1 MTSKHL
7 FWILAWLA
15 CLSPG
20 KSVAQATAEPEKTA
34 YVPQTFL
41 LKVLP
46 PHDSPP
52 GAVLSSVAFN
62 QLAAQYAV
70 TTVRQLFPHH
80 RPPAVARTS
89 APASGPAV
97 DLRLLYEIAYD
108 APIVPSAVAAAFAAL
123 PGVAYAEP
131 RFCYEVLHVPLDP
144 QNNLQTYLS
153 VIRAFDA
160 WEVSKG
166 STEVVMAIVDSGV
179 DWDHPDMVDNVH
191 LNLTDPIDGVDNDN
205 DGYVDNYR
213 GWDFAGTT
221 FLAHSPDNDPMVM
234 GSNNRHGSHV
244 AGIAGAT
251 TDNNVGISGVGYRCR
266 VLPVKVAADDDTRGG
281 GGVGL
286 ITHGFDGIIYAADM
300 GAAVIN
306 CSWGGTTRSKFGQDA
321 VQYATFNRDALVVA
335 AAGNSNNTN
344 LFFPASYAE
353 VLSVAATQNND
364 LKAGFSSYNT
374 AVDVCAPGVGIYST
388 FWNDAYGYEQGTSM
402 AAPIAAAAAALVKS
416 VFPSYSGLQLKE
428 QLRTTADR
436 IDSLNPAFAGQ
447 LGAGRINLYRA
458 LTAATPSVRTVSLT
472 VTDQKNDLLQSGDT
486 LRIWGVYQN
495 FLQPTQ
501 PELQATLR
509 SASPYVQIL
518 DSVTLLGSLATLQL
532 VSQEGQPFV
541 VRVLPDAPDDTEVA
555 FEIVYQQ
562 PGYRARESFRITL
575 NAPYVNIR
583 QNQIASTI
591 TSAGRIGYQQP
602 HTGPG
607 LGWKFDQNQ
616 LLGEM
621 GLMLATAPDRVAS
634 TVRGQVPGT
643 LSDNFAPVLNVG
655 EDIFPGADYA
665 LRSVFKVHPS
675 QQAAVLPLEVQQQ
688 TLAWRSP
695 PHDQYLL
702 VQYTLR
708 HQGDTAL
715 TTLYAG
721 LFADWEVSANG
732 LRDRAFWNGSFRL
745 GYVTDAEQQKFVG
758 IQLLTET
765 APPNCYSLALDGSE
779 GGITLNDGF
788 SDVEKFA
795 ALASGT
801 LVPTA
806 GQGGIGKNVA
816 QVVGIGPLSLLP
828 GDSVRVGFAL
838 HAATTLEELMGS
850 AAAAATHYNQVV
862 TRLPGPTN
870 TSASPVPLV
879 FPNPVGQNGQLS
891 FATPWQNAVGVR
903 LYDGLGRLRHQWPAP
918 LGERLQLPMVP
929 PGIYWL
935 EVQRPGGAH
944 HGQRV
949 IIR

>member
-1 MTSKHL
+1 MAKPF
-7 FWILAWLA
+7 FWIMAWLVCVPLA
-15 CLSPG
+15 
-20 KSVAQATAEPEKTA
+20 KSAAQATVESERAA
-34 YVPQTFL
+34 YVAQTFL
-41 LKVLP
+41 LKVRP
-46 PHDSPP
+46 PHESSA
-52 GAVLSSVAFN
+52 GSVLSSAAFDR
-62 QLAAQYAV
+62 LAAQYAV
-70 TTVRQLFPHH
+70 TEVRQLFPHH
-80 RPPAVARTS
+80 HPPAVARTQAS
-89 APASGPAV
+89 ATPV
-97 DLRLLYEIAYD
+97 DLRLLYEVAYD
-108 APIVPSAVAAAFAAL
+108 APADPAQVATAFAAL
-123 PGVAYAEP
+123 PEVAYAEP

-144 QNNLQTYLS
+144 QNSFQTYLS

-179 DWDHPDMVDNVH
+179 DWDHPDMVDNLH
-191 LNLTDPIDGVDNDN
+191 LNLADPIDGIDNDN

-213 GWDFAGTT
+213 GWDFAGATY
-221 FLAHSPDNDPMVM
+221 LAHSPDNDPMVM
-234 GSNNRHGSHV
+234 GSNNKHGSHV

-251 TDNNVGISGVGYRCR
+251 TDNQIGVSGVGYRCR
-266 VLPVKVAADDDTRGG
+266 LLPVKAAADDDTRGP

-286 ITHGFDGIIYAADM
+286 ISHGFDGIIYAADM

-335 AAGNSNNTN
+335 AAGNSSNAT
-344 LFFPASYAE
+344 LFFPASYTE

-364 LKAGFSSYNT
+364 LKANFSSYNT

-388 FWNDAYGYEQGTSM
+388 FWNNAYGYEQGTSM
-402 AAPIAAAAAALVKS
+402 AAPIATAAAALVKS

-436 IDSLNPAFAGQ
+436 IDSLNPDFAGR

-458 LTAATPSVRTVSLT
+458 LTTATPSVRTVGLT

-486 LRIWGVYQN
+486 LLIWGVYQN

-509 SASPYVQIL
+509 STSPYVQML
-518 DSVTLLGSLATLQL
+518 DSVAALGSLATLQL

-562 PGYRARESFRITL
+562 PGYQARETFRIAL

-591 TSAGRIGYQQP
+591 TSVGRIGYQQP

-607 LGWKFDQNQ
+607 LGWKFGQNQ

-634 TVRGQVPGT
+634 TVRGSVPGT
-643 LSDNFAPVLNVG
+643 LSDGFASVLNVS
-655 EDIFPGADYA
+655 EDVFPGADYA
-665 LRSVFKVHPS
+665 LRSVFRVDPL
-675 QQAAVLPLEVQQQ
+675 QRANVLPLEVQQQ

-708 HQGDTAL
+708 HLSDTAL
-715 TTLYAG
+715 TTLYVG

-745 GYVTDAEQQKFVG
+745 GYVTDAEQQNFVG
-758 IQLLTET
+758 VQLLTE
-765 APPNCYSLALDGSE
+765 AGLPNAYSLALDGSE
-779 GGITLNDGF
+779 GGIALTDGF
-788 SDVEKFA
+788 SDAEKFA
-795 ALASGT
+795 TLASGT

-816 QVVGIGPLSLLP
+816 QVVGIGPLSVLP

-838 HAATTLEELMGS
+838 HAANTLQELMSS

-862 TRLPGPTN
+862 THLPRPKDLP
-870 TSASPVPLV
+870 ASLV
-879 FPNPVGQNGQLS
+879 FPNPVERNGQLWL
-891 FATPWQNAVGVR
+891 AAQGHGAVSAS

-918 LGERLQLPMVP
+918 LAEKLQVP
-929 PGIYWL
+929 TVPAGIYWL
-935 EVQRPGGAH
+935 EVRPQEGLPRR
-944 HGQRV
+944 QRV
-949 IIR
+949 LIK